1 MANTTERIANRL
13 ASVLAEKA
21 VASVWVVV
29 AAGIIL
35 FGNGESDLISIILFS
50 PKVNRVLTNIALL
63 CLAVNTA
70 LFTYIYFWLQYW
82 CDVDRPLAAAPW
94 VERYGAATFS
104 VAFVSLILGLWP
116 VFTFLTPVM
125 TVAVLYGAIMALHFI
140 PTFGLLKPLGTLGSG
155 LGQSS
160 TPGTTTTRPQPPEH
174 PSSAAQG

>member
-1 MANTTERIANRL
+1 
-13 ASVLAEKA
+13 
-21 VASVWVVV
+21 
-29 AAGIIL
+29 
-35 FGNGESDLISIILFS
+35 
-50 PKVNRVLTNIALL
+50 VLTNIALL

-160 TPGTTTTRPQPPEH
+160 TPGATTARPQPPEH
-174 PSSAAQG
+174 PSSAAPG